1 MKDWNVVV
9 TVFDE
14 DGYRLAKRLLPRYGE
29 IDATDYF
36 NVLVMK
42 VPDIDAFT
50 QAISDLFEETPG
62 YLNAISRIVPAHAA
76 FNYQSPEE
84 FLENGE
90 EVVLGWS
97 DQLPD
102 KSFYIRLHR
111 LGFKS
116 RIVSPEAERVLDD
129 ALLNR
134 LMERGHPGRIDF
146 ETPDMVIDIETVG
159 ARAGFSLWTREQ
171 LSRFPFLHID

>member
-29 IDATDYF
+29 IGATDYF

-50 QAISDLFEETPG
+50 HAISDLFEETPG

-76 FNYQSPEE
+76 INYQSPEE
-84 FLENGE
+84 FLKKSE

-97 DQLPD
+97 DQLAD

-111 LGFKS
+111 RGFKG
-116 RIVSPEAERVLDD
+116 RIVSPKAERALDD

-134 LMERGHPGRIDF
+134 LMERGHPGCIDF

-159 ARAGFSLWTREQ
+159 ARAGFSLWTRRQ
-171 LSRFPFLHID
+171 LSRFPFLNID